1 MTLSSRDKVFSA
13 AELISFECP
22 PTVSMVLA
30 AVRVSPADAEQ
41 YLKEWAEEKQ
51 KTRGQSASARAS
63 GNAET
68 SPEAN
73 HSPKLSGAEALKN
86 KHESENVHRPVPF
99 DAELRDFLASNPYPP
114 MITPEMIGP
123 ARQGLLAIARPIR
136 EIVGSRP
143 VTWEDLDIPGADGTT
158 MRSTVFRPQEV
169 TGPTPVIVHTHG
181 GGMIFGDRF
190 VSNEVYLEWVVDLG
204 ITVITFDYRLAP
216 EHPYPAAV
224 EDCYSGLVWAAK
236 NADALGID
244 PERLAVGG
252 GSAGGGLAAAVALLA
267 RDRGGPKLAA
277 QILICPM
284 LDDRNE
290 TFSNHQ
296 LAGVGAW
303 DRTSNDTGWDA
314 LLGNERG
321 GPNVS
326 PYAAPARAKDLS
338 NLPPAIIDVGSAE
351 IFRDEDVDYASRI
364 WQAGGIA
371 ELHVWPGGFHGFDGA
386 VLDAKISR
394 ISRKTRNEWIR
405 RTLID

>member
-1 MTLSSRDKVFSA
+1 MTLNSRDKVFSA

-22 PTVSMVLA
+22 PTVSMVQA
-30 AVRVSPADAEQ
+30 AARVSHADAEQ
-41 YLKEWAEEKQ
+41 YLKEWTDEQQ
-51 KTRGQSASARAS
+51 KAREQSDAALASSKSDPIQAAQ
-63 GNAET
+63 N
-68 SPEAN
+68 
-73 HSPKLSGAEALKN
+73 SPKLRTTEYSKD
-86 KHESENVHRPVPF
+86 KHESQNVHRPVPF
-99 DAELRDFLASNPYPP
+99 DAELHDFLASNPYPP
-114 MITPEMIGP
+114 MITPEMIAP
-123 ARQGLLAIARPIR
+123 ARQGLLAIARPIN

-143 VTWEDLDIPGADGTT
+143 VVWEDLDIPGADGTT
-158 MRSTVFRPQEV
+158 MRATVFRPQAA
-169 TGPTPVIVHTHG
+169 TGPTPGIVHTHG

-190 VSNEVYLEWVVDLG
+190 ISNEVYLEWVSELG

-216 EHPYPAAV
+216 EHPHPAPV
-224 EDCYSGLVWAAK
+224 EDCYAGLVWAAK

-244 PERLAVGG
+244 PKRLAVGG

-296 LAGVGAW
+296 FAGLGAW
-303 DRTSNDTGWDA
+303 DRTSNDTGWNA

-321 GPNVS
+321 GPDVS
-326 PYAAPARAKDLS
+326 PYAAPARAENLS

-351 IFRDEDVDYASRI
+351 IFRDEDVNYASRI
-364 WQAGGIA
+364 WQAGGVA